1 MKGKRQQRFCRAE
14 CLDYGLGTS
23 FLACL
28 LTEWHAFQY
37 LHTYGFSREKQEHG
51 GYYRVSSMLLLLLT
65 LITTSC
71 PIRFAN
77 RQALTRGKRLLAC
90 CLAVGTVE
98 RVVDHCPVVGRTPGH
113 HLRSA
118 WTKEKAAGRRAEP

>member
-28 LTEWHAFQY
+28 LAEWHAFQY
-37 LHTYGFSREKQEHG
+37 LHTYGFLKREARARRILPG
-51 GYYRVSSMLLLLLT
+51 ISVLLLLLT

-77 RQALTRGKRLLAC
+77 RQALTREEHPLTC
-90 CLAVGTVE
+90 CPAVGTVE

-113 HLRSA
+113 HLHLA
-118 WTKEKAAGRRAEP
+118 